1 MIVKFEDFTL
11 DAERVELCKS
21 GVPVTIEPQV
31 FDLITYLATHSDH
44 VVDRDELI
52 ANVWRGRIVSDAAI
66 STRINAA
73 RRALEDDG
81 RSQRVIKTVPRRGF
95 RFIADVTADRP
106 DAGHAEAPCFVIASP
121 RATELLFDVGDANS
135 APHLHEDR
143 DRIASHLE
151 KGGGRIRLSVGN
163 EVHAVFTDADKA
175 LAAARDA
182 QQALALDNA
191 RQPRARRAAWRIA
204 LGGTDAETHAVLQ
217 NTNPGD
223 VVVASE
229 VKEKFHGNQAPNFVP
244 VDTGTDQP
252 MAYVVTPS
260 EETPK
265 SSNQHPA
272 PHCRALDLP
281 LPANPSIIILP
292 FVNLGGDDGNDH
304 LANGIRLDVQTA
316 LVKISGLFVI
326 AAGPANSYAG
336 RNIPVQQVGNEMGVR
351 YVLEGNLQRS
361 GQRLRVTAQLTD
373 TSDNQVIWAER
384 YDPSLDDEL
393 EVQDEITRRVVTAL
407 DVKLVGGEQA
417 RVWRHTLRD
426 PHTLDT
432 FYRGLTHFMR
442 MDAENLAVARELF
455 LRVFELAPEVALGPT
470 YLAICHWWES
480 VRGWS
485 DSASSSLDEA
495 GRWGEKAV
503 AMEDADGQAHGILA
517 HVYVQHGRYDDALKV
532 GAEGVAIRPLCA
544 NTNAFYA
551 SVLNYSGSHAEAIE
565 RMRCAIRYSPVYAP
579 WWLDVLAAA
588 YHLAGDHDRAVAVT
602 REAVRLNPGAVEA
615 RLIGAAACI
624 AGGWATEARY
634 LAQDALEIDTTLSA
648 TGWCQ
653 GLPYRENKTLIL
665 LTDALV
671 KAGLPA

>member
-1 MIVKFEDFTL
+1 
-11 DAERVELCKS
+11 
-21 GVPVTIEPQV
+21 
-31 FDLITYLATHSDH
+31 
-44 VVDRDELI
+44 
-52 ANVWRGRIVSDAAI
+52 
-66 STRINAA
+66 
-73 RRALEDDG
+73 
-81 RSQRVIKTVPRRGF
+81 
-95 RFIADVTADRP
+95 
-106 DAGHAEAPCFVIASP
+106 
-121 RATELLFDVGDANS
+121 
-135 APHLHEDR
+135 
-143 DRIASHLE
+143 
-151 KGGGRIRLSVGN
+151 
-163 EVHAVFTDADKA
+163 
-175 LAAARDA
+175 
-182 QQALALDNA
+182 
-191 RQPRARRAAWRIA
+191 
-204 LGGTDAETHAVLQ
+204 
-217 NTNPGD
+217 
-223 VVVASE
+223 
-229 VKEKFHGNQAPNFVP
+229 
-244 VDTGTDQP
+244 
-252 MAYVVTPS
+252 
-260 EETPK
+260 
-265 SSNQHPA
+265 
-272 PHCRALDLP
+272 
-281 LPANPSIIILP
+281 
-292 FVNLGGDDGNDH
+292 LGGDDGNDH